1 MSDGTVWFVTNPSAS
16 SYEAFREQR
25 DAEERGVE
33 LTTILSDD
41 GGVYIGKMNERVPTT
56 YVTYD
61 DGCMTVQQF
70 EVQ

>member
-1 MSDGTVWFVTNPSAS
+1 MSDETVWFVTDPSTS
-16 SYEAFREQR
+16 SYEAFRARR

-33 LTTILSDD
+33 LATILSDD
-41 GGVYIGKMNERVPTT
+41 GGVHIREMNERVPTT

-61 DGCMTVQQF
+61 GGCITVQQF